1 MNFLAA
7 DVTLLLKILK
17 SFSNF
22 LLTSLVILVAIKSF
36 VVIFLGSGRRKIR
49 AARLDQSRGAKK
61 GPETD
66 ASQGR
71 WFQIQGRPVVTL
83 ERVALSKAKV
93 LRGRPTGMEVAAW
106 KVGDESWKAAG
117 MKRKTR
123 KK

>member
-7 DVTLLLKILK
+7 DVTLLLKILM

-71 WFQIQGRPVVTL
+71 LFQIQGRPVVTL
-83 ERVALSKAKV
+83 ESAALSKTKV
-93 LRGRPTGMEVAAW
+93 LRGRPTGTEVAAW
-106 KVGDESWKAAG
+106 KDGDESWEAAG
-117 MKRKTR
+117 KKRRTR